1 MAKPLGLLLITLAA
15 SAVLALHAPP
25 AFDQAGGAAQ
35 CLNVGEWARPGD
47 GGARRLAAPALY
59 DEATRQRVV
68 LLGEQHDDAEHHRWQ
83 LQVLGAL
90 HARRPDLVLGF
101 EMFPRRVQ
109 PALDRWVAGE
119 LSEADFLREADW
131 DEVWGFDARLY
142 LPLFHFARMNRIPML
157 ALNVDNAL
165 VREVGRVGLDAVPAE
180 RREGVGQPAPLQ
192 PGYRAALLEAF
203 RMHVRAS
210 PHGDKEAGDS
220 PAFRHFTEAQLL
232 RDRAFAEG
240 MAAAAARIDAPLVV
254 GIIGA
259 GHMRHGHGVPQ
270 QLAALGIDRVA
281 VYLPHDAGGDCR
293 ALARKGY
300 ADAVFGVRAPP
311 VSASWR
317 PLLGVRLSD
326 GSDGV
331 RVDSVVKDSPA
342 EAAGLR
348 AGDVIAHIAGEP
360 VSASRDV
367 VAAVQ
372 RQAPGT
378 WLPLRARR
386 DGADVELVAKFPTMA
401 RAAP

>member
-1 MAKPLGLLLITLAA
+1 MAKPIGLLLITLAA

-35 CLNVGEWARPGD
+35 CLNVGEWARPGH
-47 GGARRLAAPALY
+47 GGVRRLTAPALY
-59 DEATRQRVV
+59 DEAARQRVV

-90 HARRPDLVLGF
+90 HARRPDMALGF

-109 PALDRWVAGE
+109 PVLDRWVAGE

-165 VREVGRVGLDAVPAE
+165 VREVGRAGLDAVPPE
-180 RREGVGQPAPLQ
+180 RREGVGRPAPLH
-192 PGYRAALLEAF
+192 PDYRAALLEAF
-203 RMHVRAS
+203 RMHMRAG
-210 PHGDKEAGDS
+210 PHGGEDAGDS
-220 PAFRHFTEAQLL
+220 PAFRHFTDAQLL

-240 MAAAAARIDAPLVV
+240 IAAVAARSDAPLVV

-270 QLAALGIDRVA
+270 QLAALGIDRVV
-281 VYLPHDAGGDCR
+281 VYLPHEAGGDCR
-293 ALARKGY
+293 ALAKGY

-311 VSASWR
+311 ADASWR

-326 GSDGV
+326 AGDGV

-348 AGDVIAHIAGEP
+348 AGDVIAQIAGEP

-386 DGADVELVAKFPTMA
+386 DGAEVEIVAKFPIRA
-401 RAAP
+401 RPTP